1 MIWSRHLGCIGVY
14 FVFAGRQS
22 RNKSL
27 LTIGGMLSLLLY
39 LYMSAVLL
47 YNMKTWLNGQYM
59 CFIITV
65 LLVCWRIYVR
75 PDRIERDILKLLV
88 CCIFIASVMIPV
100 DEDVLIVDSYMLL
113 YSFKTTLQWIVSS
126 VSVCSLNILIG
137 FLILVKREVLALT
150 QRFC

>member
-1 MIWSRHLGCIGVY
+1 
-14 FVFAGRQS
+14 
-22 RNKSL
+22 
-27 LTIGGMLSLLLY
+27 MLSLLLY

-59 CFIITV
+59 CIIITA

-88 CCIFIASVMIPV
+88 CCILIASLIIPV
-100 DEDVLIVDSYMLL
+100 DEDVLIVDPNMQIYRARNCQE
-113 YSFKTTLQWIVSS
+113 FTEKTYTRARLRWTVSS

-137 FLILVKREVLALT
+137 FLILIKREVLVFI
-150 QRFC
+150 QRFCQTKA